1 MLSKVRVSGFDQK
14 TGSDC
19 HQFQSSG
26 RTFTCW
32 TLKAR
37 LSVRLFKPGEAFGFE
52 VFHEKLHQK
61 TNLMEHS
68 IVIWWVDGCCHVS
81 FCQKPRLGISTL
93 VVTMRNQVMTPW
105 LVTGTYS
112 NLFTG
117 SVFSTNS
124 PCTSTKLSSCRQPM
138 VFYVDIKENGNLW
151 QQLQKTGKPKK
162 NRHQK
167 MATKNRKA
175 QKPRLLCAPAFSF
188 VDPSLL
194 FDVCCGLSQKFL
206 ATPKQITIIFSNHVL
221 VGSCFLSY
229 LWRHK
234 KWSWWNRSVIYRSL
248 KSPHLQSLCYIKTGM
263 KLHISSN
270 SWPPAPKTWTW
281 QH

>member
-1 MLSKVRVSGFDQK
+1 MILRSKAMQSSILSWTCQISDCSEHVTQCFQKSGFRDLIKK
-14 TGSDC
+14 TDSDC
-19 HQFQSSG
+19 HPFQSSG
-26 RTFTCW
+26 RTFTRW

-61 TNLMEHS
+61 NNLMEHS
-68 IVIWWVDGCCHVS
+68 IVIWWVDGCCQVS

-93 VVTMRNQVMTPW
+93 VVTMRNQVFWPMTPW

-151 QQLQKTGKPKK
+151 QQLQKTGGPKK
-162 NRHQK
+162 TGIKKWQAK
-167 MATKNRKA
+167 T
-175 QKPRLLCAPAFSF
+175 
-188 VDPSLL
+188 
-194 FDVCCGLSQKFL
+194 G
-206 ATPKQITIIFSNHVL
+206 
-221 VGSCFLSY
+221 
-229 LWRHK
+229 RHK
-234 KWSWWNRSVIYRSL
+234 HHCRFVPRPLAS
-248 KSPHLQSLCYIKTGM
+248 
-263 KLHISSN
+263 
-270 SWPPAPKTWTW
+270 
-281 QH
+281 

>member
-1 MLSKVRVSGFDQK
+1 MGWWVLSRVILSETTTWDLHPRCHYEKSGVLADDSM
-14 TGSDC
+14 TGD
-19 HQFQSSG
+19 
-26 RTFTCW
+26 RD
-32 TLKAR
+32 
-37 LSVRLFKPGEAFGFE
+37 LFKPIHWIRFQ
-52 VFHEKLHQK
+52 HKLSLHLDQ
-61 TNLMEHS
+61 
-68 IVIWWVDGCCHVS
+68 
-81 FCQKPRLGISTL
+81 TL
-93 VVTMRNQVMTPW
+93 I
-105 LVTGTYS
+105 LS
-112 NLFTG
+112 
-117 SVFSTNS
+117 STNGV
-124 PCTSTKLSSCRQPM
+124 LCRYQ
-138 VFYVDIKENGNLW
+138 
-151 QQLQKTGKPKK
+151 GKRESLATASKNWGSKK

-194 FDVCCGLSQKFL
+194 FDVCCGLSQKIL
-206 ATPKQITIIFSNHVL
+206 ATPKQITIIFSNHFL
-221 VGSCFLSY
+221 VVCFLSY

-234 KWSWWNRSVIYRSL
+234 KWFWWNRSVIYRSL